1 MYVMATSNMYDLI
14 VIAYL
19 GHEEIADKIVCE
31 ENSDDTVNYQ
41 CAININT

>member
-14 VIAYL
+14 VNAYL
-19 GHEEIADKIVCE
+19 DHEGIADKIVCE

-41 CAININT
+41 CAINTNT